1 MSWLSVYKI
10 TSKFQQH
17 EAFRNSGHSGIDF
30 GMPEGT
36 PLRSIRSGTIDKI
49 IDYGTSNA
57 GKCVKVKWEDGKT
70 AIYGHLSEFGEFKE
84 GDPVR
89 IGDVVGYSG
98 NSGSVYGANGY
109 HLHFG
114 LKGERGEILDPSPYI
129 PDIQNMNNSA
139 NQLVQQSV
147 EIKLSFF
154 DYFQQH
160 MNLLG
165 GALTDLKVNFIHFIA
180 LSDYS
185 PVVKILQNIL
195 QFIFL
200 NS

>member
-1 MSWLSVYKI
+1 MYKI
-10 TSKFQQH
+10 TSSFGQR
-17 EAFRNSGHSGIDF
+17 ETFRNSGHNGIDF
-30 GMPEGT
+30 AMPEGT
-36 PLRSIRSGTIDKI
+36 PLRSIRNGFVEKI
-49 IDYGTSNA
+49 IDYGNSNA

-70 AIYGHLSEFGEFKE
+70 AIYGHLSKFGEYKE

-89 IGDVVGYSG
+89 TGDVLGLSG
-98 NSGSVYGANGY
+98 HSGSVYGANGN

-114 LKGERGEILDPSPYI
+114 LRGDDGAFINPSPYI
-129 PDIQNMNNSA
+129 HDIQNMNNSA

-195 QFIFL
+195 QFIFF

>member
-1 MSWLSVYKI
+1 VYKI
-10 TSKFQQH
+10 TSYFNQH
-17 EAFRNSGHSGIDF
+17 ESFRNSGHSGIDF
-30 GMPEGT
+30 SMPEGT
-36 PLRSIRSGTIDKI
+36 PLRSIRDGVIEKI
-49 IDYGTSNA
+49 IDYGNQNA

-70 AIYGHLSEFGEFKE
+70 AIYGHLSKFGEFKE
-84 GDPVR
+84 GETVHS
-89 IGDVVGYSG
+89 GDVIGYSG
-98 NSGSVYGANGY
+98 HSGNVVGINGN

-114 LKGERGEILDPSPYI
+114 LKGENGGVLDPTPFI

-139 NQLVQQSV
+139 NNLVQQSV

>member
-1 MSWLSVYKI
+1 MYKI

>member
-1 MSWLSVYKI
+1 MYKI
-10 TSKFQQH
+10 TSYFNQH
-17 EAFRNSGHSGIDF
+17 EGFRQNGHSGIDF

-36 PLRSIRSGTIDKI
+36 PLRSIRNGFVEKI
-49 IDYGTSNA
+49 IDYGNSNA

-70 AIYGHLSEFGEFKE
+70 AVYGHLSEFGNFNE

-89 IGDVVGYSG
+89 TGDVLGLSG
-98 NSGSVYGANGY
+98 HSGSVYGANGN

-114 LKGERGEILDPSPYI
+114 LRGDNGAFIDPSPYI

-165 GALTDLKVNFIHFIA
+165 GALTDLKINFIHFIV

-185 PVVKILQNIL
+185 PVVKMLQNIL

>member
-1 MSWLSVYKI
+1 MYKI

-30 GMPEGT
+30 AMPEGT
-36 PLRSIRSGTIDKI
+36 PLRSIKNGVIERI
-49 IDYGTSNA
+49 IDYQNQNA
-57 GKCVKVKWEDGKT
+57 GKCVKIKWEDGKT
-70 AIYGHLSEFGEFKE
+70 AIYGHLSKFGEFKE

-89 IGDVVGYSG
+89 TGDVIGFSG
-98 NSGSVYGANGY
+98 HSGSVYGANGN

-114 LKGERGEILDPSPYI
+114 LRGDNGAFIDPSPYI

-139 NQLVQQSV
+139 NHLVQQSV

-185 PVVKILQNIL
+185 PVIKILQNIL